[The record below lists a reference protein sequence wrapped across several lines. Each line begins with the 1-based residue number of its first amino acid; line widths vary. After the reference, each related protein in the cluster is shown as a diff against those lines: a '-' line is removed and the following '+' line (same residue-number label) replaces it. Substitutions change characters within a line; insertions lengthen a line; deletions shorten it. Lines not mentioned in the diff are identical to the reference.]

1 MDKDQFYD
9 FFQSCISSNN
19 DHACLLVIDTNCRFS
34 NSILKELDVIFL
46 KEKDESGGKL
56 SIYLLDIS
64 DSDLIPLKEW
74 CMGVPSIY
82 TKNKI
87 YIGIDCFKF
96 LRGCLKIHKN
106 VHVEFIYMG
115 SQDDSVPLNYTE
127 INDDDD
133 DDDDIVSLVSSEE
146 EDESFEQI
154 GCKIRSSTNDLE
166 DQIRDMMKERNL

>member
-46 KEKDESGGKL
+46 KEKNESGEKL
-56 SIYLLDIS
+56 LIYLIDIS
-64 DSDLIPLKEW
+64 DYDLIPLKEW

-96 LRGCLKIHKN
+96 LRGCLKIHGN
-106 VHVEFIYMG
+106 VHVEFISMGSLGSLG
-115 SQDDSVPLNYTE
+115 SQDDTG
-127 INDDDD
+127 I
-133 DDDDIVSLVSSEE
+133 DDDIVSLVSEDEE
-146 EDESFEQI
+146 ESFEQI

>member
-9 FFQSCISSNN
+9 LFQSCISLNN
-19 DHACLLVIDTNCRFS
+19 GHACLLVIDTNCRFS

-46 KEKDESGGKL
+46 KEKNEPGEKL

-64 DSDLIPLKEW
+64 DFDLIPLKEW
-74 CMGVPSIY
+74 CMGVPSVY

-96 LRGCLKIHKN
+96 LRGCLKIHGN
-106 VHVEFIYMG
+106 IHVEFVSMCSNSIRT
-115 SQDDSVPLNYTE
+115 QNDSVSV
-127 INDDDD
+127 NDTHI
-133 DDDDIVSLVSSEE
+133 DDDIVSLVSEE

-166 DQIRDMMKERNL
+166 DEIRNMMKERNL